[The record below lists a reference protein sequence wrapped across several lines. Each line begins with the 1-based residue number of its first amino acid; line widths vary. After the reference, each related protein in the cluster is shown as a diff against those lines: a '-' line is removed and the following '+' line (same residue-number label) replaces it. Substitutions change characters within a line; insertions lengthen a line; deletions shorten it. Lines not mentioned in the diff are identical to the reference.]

1 MRTGNLILIS
11 LAALGPFGGTA
22 RAECSTPAFTTSD
35 PNGGW
40 SNGGYY
46 VHNNMWNRDA
56 TLGPETL
63 SACSYKD
70 WYVVSN
76 QVDEAGAVK
85 TYPNVHKDYANVP
98 IASFP
103 YLTSAFAATSP
114 HLGIYNVAYDIWLNG
129 VAAAG
134 SKEVMIWTENYKQVP
149 AGSKADTV
157 TLGGHPF
164 TVWKTNGNAYFA
176 FVPASPITSGILDLS
191 GLFAWL
197 IGKGWIPSTSTLGQI
212 CFGVEIVSTNGTDA
226 KFTFSDFSISTAPPN
241 ALKRKTVSGIAAMR
255 TAQPYAPYSLT
266 GRRQKTEGQNP
277 LPKRP

>member
-1 MRTGNLILIS
+1 MPTRNPFLIPVLAIG
-11 LAALGPFGGTA
+11 LAAAIAHP
-22 RAECSTPAFTTSD
+22 ECVAPAFTTSD

-98 IASFP
+98 IGSFP
-103 YLTSAFAATSP
+103 YLTSTFAAASP
-114 HLGIYNVAYDIWLNG
+114 HVGIYNVAYDIWLNG
-129 VAAAG
+129 VATAG

-157 TLGGHPF
+157 TLGGHSF
-164 TVWKTNGNAYFA
+164 NVWKTNSNAYFA
-176 FVPASPITSGILDLS
+176 FVPAAPMTSGTLDLQA
-191 GLFAWL
+191 LFAWL
-197 IGKGWIPSTSTLGQI
+197 IGKGWIPATSTLGQI

-241 ALKRKTVSGIAAMR
+241 ALMRKLVSGPAVAR
-255 TAQPYAPYSLT
+255 NTTPSELYSLT
-266 GRRQKTEGQNP
+266 GRRQKTQSQN
-277 LPKRP
+277 LFPKRP